1 MAYKYSTGSLRQG
14 DIYFEDDRL
23 GEPTYID
30 FGMDT
35 ISLRPS
41 GSAILNASA
50 SAVGIGTTSPDYTL
64 DVAGNIGLDE
74 YIYHNGDADTFIRFQ
89 DDDITI
95 KAGNVNFIKLSGS
108 DSQDKLICNDGRAD
122 LDFIIR
128 SPNETL
134 ALYLNADN
142 EVLHVNHGESAFKT
156 KIHSTNGEAITVNDS
171 GVIFNEDG
179 AAAND
184 LRVESDNDTH
194 LFFID
199 GGADRVGIGTS
210 SPAST
215 LGIAGTVTVAGY
227 VTSSTGYQG
236 FLTDADNDTYITVE
250 AADDEDK
257 VRIFTGG
264 NQRMMLRNS
273 DEAVAISDNNVGDF
287 TPLALLHVSGAGAGG
302 DQLFIVGG
310 GSADKPN
317 ALVVDQNGQVGVGD
331 FTGNSANPLLSLS
344 VSGTLG
350 VYKTDS
356 TTTSQ
361 AESRFIL
368 DCTRGSGHDTVWK
381 VGSYYHSDSLHK
393 FRIAEANTNI
403 VQIIEGAAANCVY
416 IDESSNVGIGTNSPK
431 VKLDVLHDP
440 TSLADDTGGGE
451 VVTFGGEDDS
461 DTLAA
466 GKLMYL
472 HSGGDWKYADSDAV
486 ATSGAVLLGIAL
498 GTAVS
503 DGILLRGYFDATAIQ
518 GSFVKGGACYI
529 SETAGA
535 IDFTAPSASGDVV
548 RVVGYGTDT
557 ANVIYFNPSGTWIE
571 IS

>member
-1 MAYKYSTGSLRQG
+1 
-14 DIYFEDDRL
+14 
-23 GEPTYID
+23 
-30 FGMDT
+30 
-35 ISLRPS
+35 
-41 GSAILNASA
+41 
-50 SAVGIGTTSPDYTL
+50 
-64 DVAGNIGLDE
+64 
-74 YIYHNGDADTFIRFQ
+74 
-89 DDDITI
+89 
-95 KAGNVNFIKLSGS
+95 
-108 DSQDKLICNDGRAD
+108 
-122 LDFIIR
+122 
-128 SPNETL
+128 L

-142 EVLHVNHGESAFKT
+142 EVLHINHGESAFKT

-199 GGADRVGIGTS
+199 AGTDKVGIGTS
-210 SPAST
+210 A
-215 LGIAGTVTVAGY
+215 
-227 VTSSTGYQG
+227 
-236 FLTDADNDTYITVE
+236 
-250 AADDEDK
+250 
-257 VRIFTGG
+257 
-264 NQRMMLRNS
+264 
-273 DEAVAISDNNVGDF
+273 
-287 TPLALLHVSGAGAGG
+287 
-302 DQLFIVGG
+302 
-310 GSADKPN
+310 
-317 ALVVDQNGQVGVGD
+317 
-331 FTGNSANPLLSLS
+331 
-344 VSGTLG
+344 
-350 VYKTDS
+350 
-356 TTTSQ
+356 
-361 AESRFIL
+361 
-368 DCTRGSGHDTVWK
+368 
-381 VGSYYHSDSLHK
+381 
-393 FRIAEANTNI
+393 
-403 VQIIEGAAANCVY
+403 
-416 IDESSNVGIGTNSPK
+416 PK
-431 VKLDVLHDP
+431 VNLDVHHDP

-451 VVTFGGEDDS
+451 VVTFGGEDGS

-472 HSGGDWKYADSDAV
+472 HSGGDWKYADADAV